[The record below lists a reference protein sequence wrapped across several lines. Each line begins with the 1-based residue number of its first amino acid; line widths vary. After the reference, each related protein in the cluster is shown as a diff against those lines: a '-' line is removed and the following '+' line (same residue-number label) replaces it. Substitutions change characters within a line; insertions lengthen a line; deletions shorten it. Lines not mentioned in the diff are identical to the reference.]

1 MTFLLF
7 CVTWGALIGALGLLV
22 VVVCEAVSRIRLWTN
37 KR

>member
-22 VVVCEAVSRIRLWTN
+22 VVVCEAASRIRLWGS
-37 KR
+37 KK